1 MNKFTPKR
9 ILLFLVGLAV
19 CTLPVLIAALSYF
32 PIWSERGDG
41 SIISGL
47 LLLIVIL
54 AATPIFK
61 AIKMLFRSPA
71 AYLMWLFA
79 FAVFFSLE
87 RIAHEMTV
95 ISLVGFISNVCGAF
109 IFRLC
114 TRDTERKE

>member
-9 ILLFLVGLAV
+9 ILLFLIGLAV
-19 CTLPVLIAALSYF
+19 CTLPVLIAAFSYF
-32 PIWSERGDG
+32 PTWTERGDG
-41 SIISGL
+41 SVISGI

-61 AIKMLFRSPA
+61 ALKMLFRSPA
-71 AYLMWLFA
+71 AYLMWLVA
-79 FAVFFSLE
+79 FAIFFSLE

-95 ISLVGFISNVCGAF
+95 ISLVGFISNLCGAL

-114 TRDTERKE
+114 AKEKRD